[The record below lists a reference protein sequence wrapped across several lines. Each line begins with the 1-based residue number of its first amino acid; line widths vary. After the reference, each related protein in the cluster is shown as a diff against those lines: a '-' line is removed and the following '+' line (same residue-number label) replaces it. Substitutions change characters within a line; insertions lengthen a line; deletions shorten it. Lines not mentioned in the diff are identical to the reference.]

1 MPILNVE
8 SKREREIEMRKNLEI
23 RLGIL
28 GYKLLPKFYRWS
40 QWKIIVGPEYPTFIK
55 FCDNLKEVEEFVEME
70 EILSGLTR

>member
-1 MPILNVE
+1 
-8 SKREREIEMRKNLEI
+8 MRKNLEI

-55 FCDNLKEVEEFVEME
+55 CCDTLKEVEEFVEME
-70 EILSGLTR
+70 EMLSCLTPKV